1 MDKKE
6 FFHDVEPKD
15 LTSLQMNFEAKKV
28 KGKSMKNII
37 ALSALFIFLT
47 ASVCGQSDNY
57 QKFRFGIKLS
67 PNISWMKP
75 KNNDIS
81 SDGSLL
87 KAGFGLI
94 ADIHFTENY
103 AIGTG
108 VNVSANGGEL
118 SFYDVW
124 REGDTHFVVRRNRTY
139 NLQNIEIPLTLKMR
153 TNEIGYITYWG
164 QFGVGL
170 GAHIQGRADDVMEFL
185 YESESADQNGAY
197 KVSRRDGRTEDDIN
211 IMDEDDI
218 RLFRLSFIV
227 GAGIEYNLGGS
238 TSLVAGLTFNNGLL
252 NILKGDFVVESDQG
266 NPVFDSAD
274 PTPVAPNMTDLD
286 AINNYFELNLGIMF

>member
-1 MDKKE
+1 
-6 FFHDVEPKD
+6 
-15 LTSLQMNFEAKKV
+15 
-28 KGKSMKNII
+28 MKNII
-37 ALSALFIFLT
+37 SLSVLFIFLT
-47 ASVCGQSDNY
+47 ASAFGQSDNY
-57 QKFRFGIKLS
+57 QKFKFGIKLS
-67 PNISWMKP
+67 PNVSWMKP

-118 SFYDVW
+118 SYFDVW
-124 REGDTHFVVRRNRTY
+124 SEGDQHYVIRRNRTY
-139 NLQNIEIPLTLKMR
+139 NLQNVEVPITLKMR

-170 GAHIQGRADDVMEFL
+170 GAHIQGRADDEMGFL
-185 YESESADQNGAY
+185 YESETADANGSY
-197 KVSRRDGRTEDDIN
+197 VVSRRDGRTEDDIN
-211 IMDEDDI
+211 IMDDDDL

-227 GAGIEYNLGGS
+227 GAGIEYNLGGT
-238 TSLVAGLTFNNGLL
+238 TSIVAGVTFNNGLL

-266 NPVFDSAD
+266 NPVFDTAD
-274 PTPVAPNMTDLD
+274 PSPTAPNMTDLD
-286 AINNYFELNLGIMF
+286 AINNYFELNVGIMF

>member
-1 MDKKE
+1 
-6 FFHDVEPKD
+6 
-15 LTSLQMNFEAKKV
+15 
-28 KGKSMKNII
+28 MKNII
-37 ALSALFIFLT
+37 SLSALFIFLT
-47 ASVCGQSDNY
+47 ATAFGQSDDY
-57 QKFRFGIKLS
+57 QKFKFGIKLS

-81 SDGSLL
+81 SEGSLL

-124 REGDTHFVVRRNRTY
+124 SEGNTKYVVRRNRTY
-139 NLQNIEIPLTLKMR
+139 NLQNIEVPLTLKMR

-170 GAHIQGRADDVMEFL
+170 GAHISGRADDEMGFL
-185 YESESADQNGAY
+185 YELDPETSNENDDFY
-197 KVSRRDGRTEDDIN
+197 VTSRRDGRTEEDIN
-211 IMDEDDI
+211 IMDEDDL

-227 GAGIEYNLGGS
+227 GAGIEYNLGGT
-238 TSLVAGLTFNNGLL
+238 TSIVAGLTFNNGLL

-266 NPVFDSAD
+266 NPVFDGVDSNTGQLKNA
-274 PTPVAPNMTDLD
+274 NMTDLD